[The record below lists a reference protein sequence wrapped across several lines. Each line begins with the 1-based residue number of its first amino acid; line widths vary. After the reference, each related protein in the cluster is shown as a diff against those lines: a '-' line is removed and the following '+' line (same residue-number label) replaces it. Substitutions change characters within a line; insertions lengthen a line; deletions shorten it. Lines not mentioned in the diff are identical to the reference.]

1 MNNDNNNIHLI
12 HISVSLNRKE
22 HASCLLLLY
31 LSKNRT
37 GKQRDETILITNQN
51 YSNSGTKFMLIRPQF
66 TYMHFSL
73 IIHSPY
79 KVATQIEILMA
90 IAINRSER
98 VVKNILRMTS
108 E

>member
-1 MNNDNNNIHLI
+1 
-12 HISVSLNRKE
+12 
-22 HASCLLLLY
+22 
-31 LSKNRT
+31 
-37 GKQRDETILITNQN
+37 
-51 YSNSGTKFMLIRPQF
+51 MLIRPQF